1 MAVWYGHQYNL
12 VILIFFIHYKVLLWY
27 HSILTKLLESF
38 DVKPKFYS
46 TVAVALW
53 KDDVLVLRY
62 NSILFSSFL
71 VVPWVLYV
79 PGPRNS
85 DNSILFPSFLVV
97 PWVPLTR

>member
-1 MAVWYGHQYNL
+1 MVPQY
-12 VILIFFIHYKVLLWY
+12 FD
-27 HSILTKLLESF
+27 KLLESF
-38 DVKPKFYS
+38 DVKPKFNS

-71 VVPWVLYV
+71 VVPWV